1 MKFIFYL
8 FSIFCCLCS
17 CAQSQNISG
26 RPDAVRIGAQF
37 ARNST
42 IGRVAAVAVLAA
54 VNDINNDSNIL
65 PGTKL
70 DLHMHDSSCNRFLGI
85 VQALQFM
92 EKDTVAI
99 IGPLSSTTAHVL
111 SHLANELHVP
121 LMSFSATDP
130 TLSSLEYPFFVRTTV
145 SDQFQMTAVA
155 DLVEYYGWKQVT
167 TIFVDNDYGRNAISS
182 LGDELSKRRS
192 KILYKAPFRPGASN
206 NEIADVLIKVAMM
219 ESRVIILHANPDSGL
234 VVFQQALKLG
244 MVSNGYAWIATDW
257 LTSYLDPSV
266 HLDIGLLSTMQGVL
280 TLRHHTENTRRKSML
295 SSKWSELLK
304 EDSGH
309 SRFLLSTYGLYA
321 YDTVWMLAHALDAF
335 FNSGGN
341 ISFSPDPKLNE
352 ISGRG
357 LNLEALSVFDGGQLL
372 LEKIHQVDFLG
383 ATGPVKF
390 DSGGNLIQPAYDI
403 VSIIGSGLRTV
414 GYWSNYSGLSVISPE
429 TLYKKPANRTRET
442 QKLHDVIWPGET
454 INKPRGWVFPNNG
467 NEIKIGVPDRVSYRQ
482 FVSVDSETG
491 MVRGLCI
498 DVFVAAINLLA
509 YPVPYRFVP
518 FGNNRENP
526 SYLELINKIITDD
539 FDAVVGD
546 VTIVTNRTKVVDF
559 TQPYV
564 SSGLVVLTSVK
575 RQNSG
580 GWAFLQPFTI
590 KMWTVTGLFFLI
602 IGTVVWMLEHRINDE
617 FRGPPAKQLITVFW
631 FSFSTL
637 FFAHRE
643 DTRST
648 LGRFVIIIWLFVVL
662 IIQSS
667 YTASLTSI
675 LTVQQLTSPITG
687 IDSLITSD
695 VPIGFQVGSFA
706 ENYLAQELGVAH
718 SRLKALG
725 SPEEYKKALDLGPSK
740 GGVAAIV
747 DERPYI
753 ELFLY
758 QNPKF
763 AVVGS
768 EFTKSGW
775 GFAFPRD
782 SPLSVDLSTA
792 ILELSENGDLQRIH
806 DKWLASD
813 MSSMSQ
819 ASELDQDPDR
829 LDVYSFSALFL
840 ICGLACIFALAIHA
854 CNLFYQYS
862 RHAAEEDP
870 AALQPS
876 ASDGS
881 RSLSRRSKLQS
892 FLSFADRRE
901 ADIRRAAKEKAA
913 GLGGSGGSMS
923 GVSFTSSGS
932 GSTTASC

>member
-1 MKFIFYL
+1 
-8 FSIFCCLCS
+8 
-17 CAQSQNISG
+17 
-26 RPDAVRIGAQF
+26 VRIGAQF

-442 QKLHDVIWPGET
+442 QKLHEVIWPGET

-526 SYLELINKIITDD
+526 SYSELINKIITD
-539 FDAVVGD
+539 
-546 VTIVTNRTKVVDF
+546 
-559 TQPYV
+559 V
-564 SSGLVVLTSVK
+564 SP
-575 RQNSG
+575 NSE
-580 GWAFLQPFTI
+580 TCI
-590 KMWTVTGLFFLI
+590 MLI
-602 IGTVVWMLEHRINDE
+602 
-617 FRGPPAKQLITVFW
+617 
-631 FSFSTL
+631 
-637 FFAHRE
+637 
-643 DTRST
+643 
-648 LGRFVIIIWLFVVL
+648 
-662 IIQSS
+662 
-667 YTASLTSI
+667 SL
-675 LTVQQLTSPITG
+675 
-687 IDSLITSD
+687 
-695 VPIGFQVGSFA
+695 
-706 ENYLAQELGVAH
+706 
-718 SRLKALG
+718 
-725 SPEEYKKALDLGPSK
+725 
-740 GGVAAIV
+740 
-747 DERPYI
+747 
-753 ELFLY
+753 
-758 QNPKF
+758 
-763 AVVGS
+763 
-768 EFTKSGW
+768 
-775 GFAFPRD
+775 
-782 SPLSVDLSTA
+782 
-792 ILELSENGDLQRIH
+792 
-806 DKWLASD
+806 
-813 MSSMSQ
+813 
-819 ASELDQDPDR
+819 
-829 LDVYSFSALFL
+829 
-840 ICGLACIFALAIHA
+840 
-854 CNLFYQYS
+854 
-862 RHAAEEDP
+862 
-870 AALQPS
+870 
-876 ASDGS
+876 
-881 RSLSRRSKLQS
+881 
-892 FLSFADRRE
+892 
-901 ADIRRAAKEKAA
+901 
-913 GLGGSGGSMS
+913 
-923 GVSFTSSGS
+923 
-932 GSTTASC
+932 

>member
-8 FSIFCCLCS
+8 FSIFCYSLCS

-26 RPDAVRIGAQF
+26 WPDSVRIGAQF

-244 MVSNGYAWIATDW
+244 MASNGYVWIATDW

-266 HLDIGLLSTMQGVL
+266 HLDIGLLSTMQGVI

-335 FNSGGN
+335 FSSGGN

-372 LEKIHQVDFLG
+372 LEKIHQVDFMG
-383 ATGPVKF
+383 ATGPIKF

-403 VSIIGSGLRTV
+403 VNIIGSGLRTV

-429 TLYKKPANRTRET
+429 TLYRKPANRTRET

-454 INKPRGWVFPNNG
+454 IKKPRGWVFPNNG
-467 NEIKIGVPDRVSYRQ
+467 NEIKIGVPNRVSYRQ

-509 YPVPYRFVP
+509 YPVPYRLIP

-526 SYLELINKIITDD
+526 SYSELINKI
-539 FDAVVGD
+539 
-546 VTIVTNRTKVVDF
+546 
-559 TQPYV
+559 
-564 SSGLVVLTSVK
+564 
-575 RQNSG
+575 
-580 GWAFLQPFTI
+580 
-590 KMWTVTGLFFLI
+590 LI
-602 IGTVVWMLEHRINDE
+602 D
-617 FRGPPAKQLITVFW
+617 
-631 FSFSTL
+631 
-637 FFAHRE
+637 

-687 IDSLITSD
+687 IDSLIASD
-695 VPIGFQVGSFA
+695 DPIGFQVGSFA
-706 ENYLAQELGVAH
+706 ENYLAHELGVAH

-725 SPEEYKKALDLGPSK
+725 SPEEYKKALELGPSK

-819 ASELDQDPDR
+819 ANDLDDPDR

-862 RHAAEEDP
+862 RHAAEDP

-901 ADIRRAAKEKAA
+901 ADIRKAAKDKAA

>member
-1 MKFIFYL
+1 MTFILHL
-8 FSIFCCLCS
+8 FGVLCCLCS

-26 RPDAVRIGAQF
+26 RPDAVNIGAQF

-42 IGRVAAVAVLAA
+42 IGRVAAVAVVAA
-54 VNDINNDSNIL
+54 VNDINNDPNIL
-65 PGTKL
+65 LGTKL
-70 DLHMHDSSCNRFLGI
+70 DLKMHDSSCNRFLGI

-145 SDQFQMTAVA
+145 SDQFQMASVA

-167 TIFVDNDYGRNAISS
+167 TIFVDNDYGRNGISS

-192 KILYKAPFRPGASN
+192 KILYKAAFRPGATT
-206 NEIADVLIKVAMM
+206 EDLADVLIRVAMR

-244 MVSNGYAWIATDW
+244 MMSSGYVWIATDW
-257 LTSYLDPSV
+257 LTSYLDPLV
-266 HLDIGLLSTMQGVL
+266 HLDIGLLSTMQGVIA
-280 TLRHHTENTRRKSML
+280 LRHHTENTRRKSLL
-295 SSKWSELLK
+295 SSKWSELV

-321 YDTVWMLAHALDAF
+321 YDTVWILAHALDAF

-341 ISFSPDPKLNE
+341 ISFSPDPKLQE
-352 ISGRG
+352 ISGGG
-357 LNLEALSVFDGGQLL
+357 LNLEALSVFDGGWQLL
-372 LEKIHQVDFLG
+372 ERIHQVNFMG
-383 ATGPVKF
+383 AAGPVKF
-390 DSGGNLIQPAYDI
+390 DSGGNLIRPAYDI
-403 VSIIGSGLRTV
+403 VNIVGSGLRTI

-429 TLYKKPANRTRET
+429 TLYMKPANRTREN
-442 QKLHDVIWPGET
+442 QKLYDVIWPGED
-454 INKPRGWVFPNNG
+454 IKRPRGWVFPNNG
-467 NEIKIGVPDRVSYRQ
+467 NELRIGVPDRVSYRQ
-482 FVSVDSETG
+482 FVSADSETG

-509 YPVPYRFVP
+509 YPVPYKLIP
-518 FGNNRENP
+518 FGNRKENP
-526 SYLELINKIITDD
+526 SYMELINKILTD
-539 FDAVVGD
+539 
-546 VTIVTNRTKVVDF
+546 
-559 TQPYV
+559 
-564 SSGLVVLTSVK
+564 
-575 RQNSG
+575 
-580 GWAFLQPFTI
+580 
-590 KMWTVTGLFFLI
+590 
-602 IGTVVWMLEHRINDE
+602 
-617 FRGPPAKQLITVFW
+617 
-631 FSFSTL
+631 
-637 FFAHRE
+637 

-695 VPIGFQVGSFA
+695 DPIGFQVGSFA
-706 ENYLAQELGVAH
+706 EGYLVHELGISH

-725 SPEEYKKALDLGPSK
+725 TPDEYKSALELGPSKK

-747 DERPYI
+747 DERPYV

-758 QNPKF
+758 QNPNSKF
-763 AVVGS
+763 AIVGS

-792 ILELSENGDLQRIH
+792 ILQLSENGDLQRIH
-806 DKWLASD
+806 DKWLT
-813 MSSMSQ
+813 SSMSPTN
-819 ASELDQDPDR
+819 ELPSDPDR

-854 CNLFYQYS
+854 CSLFYQYS
-862 RHAAEEDP
+862 RHAAVDDG
-870 AALQPS
+870 AALPS
-876 ASDGS
+876 SGASDGS
-881 RSLSRRSKLQS
+881 RSLSRRSRLHS

-901 ADIRRAAKEKAA
+901 IDSRRVSKEKEAA
-913 GLGGSGGSMS
+913 LGASVGSMG

-932 GSTTASC
+932 GSTTNSC

>member
-1 MKFIFYL
+1 MTFILHL
-8 FSIFCCLCS
+8 FGVLCCLCS

-26 RPDAVRIGAQF
+26 RPDAVNIGAQF

-42 IGRVAAVAVLAA
+42 IGRVAAVAVVAA
-54 VNDINNDSNIL
+54 VNDINNDPNIL
-65 PGTKL
+65 LGTKL
-70 DLHMHDSSCNRFLGI
+70 DLKMHDSSCNRFLGI

-145 SDQFQMTAVA
+145 SDQFQMASVA

-167 TIFVDNDYGRNAISS
+167 TIFVDNDYGRNGISS

-192 KILYKAPFRPGASN
+192 KILYKAAFRPGATT
-206 NEIADVLIKVAMM
+206 EDLADVLIRVAMR

-244 MVSNGYAWIATDW
+244 MMSSGYVWIATDW
-257 LTSYLDPSV
+257 LTSYLDPLV
-266 HLDIGLLSTMQGVL
+266 HLDIGLLSTMQGVIA
-280 TLRHHTENTRRKSML
+280 LRHHTENTRRKSLL
-295 SSKWSELLK
+295 SSKWSELV

-321 YDTVWMLAHALDAF
+321 YDTVWILAHALDAF

-341 ISFSPDPKLNE
+341 ISFSPDPKLQE
-352 ISGRG
+352 ISGGG
-357 LNLEALSVFDGGQLL
+357 LNLEALSVFDGGWQLL
-372 LEKIHQVDFLG
+372 ERIHQVNFMG
-383 ATGPVKF
+383 AAGPVKF
-390 DSGGNLIQPAYDI
+390 DSGGNLIRPAYDI
-403 VSIIGSGLRTV
+403 VNIVGSGLRTI

-429 TLYKKPANRTRET
+429 TLYMKPANRTREN
-442 QKLHDVIWPGET
+442 QKLYDVIWPGED
-454 INKPRGWVFPNNG
+454 IKRPRGWVFPNNG
-467 NEIKIGVPDRVSYRQ
+467 
-482 FVSVDSETG
+482 
-491 MVRGLCI
+491 
-498 DVFVAAINLLA
+498 
-509 YPVPYRFVP
+509 
-518 FGNNRENP
+518 
-526 SYLELINKIITDD
+526 
-539 FDAVVGD
+539 
-546 VTIVTNRTKVVDF
+546 
-559 TQPYV
+559 
-564 SSGLVVLTSVK
+564 
-575 RQNSG
+575 
-580 GWAFLQPFTI
+580 
-590 KMWTVTGLFFLI
+590 
-602 IGTVVWMLEHRINDE
+602 
-617 FRGPPAKQLITVFW
+617 
-631 FSFSTL
+631 
-637 FFAHRE
+637 E

-695 VPIGFQVGSFA
+695 DPIGFQVGSFA
-706 ENYLAQELGVAH
+706 EGYLVHELGISH

-725 SPEEYKKALDLGPSK
+725 TPDEYKSALELGPSKK

-747 DERPYI
+747 DERPYV

-758 QNPKF
+758 QNPNSKF
-763 AVVGS
+763 AIVGS

-792 ILELSENGDLQRIH
+792 ILQLSENGDLQRIH
-806 DKWLASD
+806 DKWLT
-813 MSSMSQ
+813 SSMSPTN
-819 ASELDQDPDR
+819 ELPSDPDR

-854 CNLFYQYS
+854 CSLFYQYS
-862 RHAAEEDP
+862 RHAAVDDG
-870 AALQPS
+870 AALPS
-876 ASDGS
+876 SGASDGS
-881 RSLSRRSKLQS
+881 RSLSRRSRLHS

-901 ADIRRAAKEKAA
+901 IDSRRVSKEKEAA
-913 GLGGSGGSMS
+913 LGASVGSMGGSNQD
-923 GVSFTSSGS
+923 
-932 GSTTASC
+932 